1 MNNPAPLVLTAG
13 EPAGIGPDLCVL
25 LAQMSLGA
33 CRTLVVDSEN
43 QPSRGHFLP
52 ISPPHGCSMGQEIG
66 KKGAGAVDLQPMIPK
81 SDRLL
86 DGPLVILADH
96 RVLTARAA
104 LLGLPFSLPE
114 YVAGSGD
121 RLSVLHL
128 PAPAQVTPGC
138 LDAANSAYVLA
149 TLERAIAGCLGGEF
163 AGMVTGPVH
172 KGVINDA
179 GIAFTGHTEFLAE
192 RTGTAQVVM
201 LLAGGG
207 MRVALAT
214 THLPLRE
221 VSDAITPSSLQ
232 AILRI
237 LHAGLRRDFGIAVPR
252 ILVAGLNPHAGEGGH
267 LGREEIEVIEPV
279 LQQLR
284 QEGMHLVGPLPADTL
299 FQKKNLTQADAVL
312 AMYHD
317 QGLPVLKHAS
327 FGEGVNITLGLPIIR
342 TSVDHGTA
350 LDLAGTGRI
359 DAGSLRVAI
368 DAAWSMSRFRM
379 HA

>member
-1 MNNPAPLVLTAG
+1 LGKGVAQCHPFFVFDMNTPAPLVLTAG
-13 EPAGIGPDLCVL
+13 EPAGIGLDLCVM
-25 LAQMSLGA
+25 LAQMA
-33 CRTLVVDSEN
+33 
-43 QPSRGHFLP
+43 F
-52 ISPPHGCSMGQEIG
+52 
-66 KKGAGAVDLQPMIPK
+66 
-81 SDRLL
+81 
-86 DGPLVILADH
+86 DGPLVILADR
-96 RVLTARAA
+96 RVLAARAA
-104 LLGLPFSLPE
+104 LLGLAFDVPE
-114 YVAGSGD
+114 YVAGRSA

-128 PAPAQVTPGC
+128 PASAQVTPGR
-138 LDAANSAYVLA
+138 LDVANSAYVLA
-149 TLERAIAGCLGGEF
+149 TLQRAITGCLSGEF

-192 RTGTAQVVM
+192 RTATAQVVM

-214 THLPLRE
+214 THLPLRD
-221 VSDAITPSSLQ
+221 VADAITLDSLQ
-232 AILRI
+232 TTLRI
-237 LHAGLRRDFGIAVPR
+237 LHAALQRDFGIPAPR

-279 LQQLR
+279 LDLLR
-284 QEGMHLVGPLPADTL
+284 REGMNLIGPLPADTL
-299 FQKKNLTQADAVL
+299 FQKKNLASADAVL

-350 LDLAGTGRI
+350 LDLAGSGRV
-359 DAGSLRVAI
+359 DAGSLQVAI
-368 DAAWSMSRFRM
+368 EAAWAMAHFRS
-379 HA
+379 AA